1 MNIEDLK
8 KFLNM
13 SKIKWS
19 VHCFERMQ
27 ERNIS
32 RVDVKNCILNGEII
46 EDYPNDFPYPSCLI
60 FGYTIKEKVIHV
72 VAGSDG
78 ELIMCI
84 YCKCKTMKKST
95 TTHVV
100 NYNNCIIVIKNVPCE
115 ECEQCGEK
123 YYTDEVA
130 EQLERLVN
138 SAKCLM
144 QEISVIDFNKAA

>member
-1 MNIEDLK
+1 
-8 KFLNM
+8 M

-32 RVDVKNCILNGEII
+32 RGDVKNCILNGEII

-78 ELIMCI
+78 EYI
-84 YCKCKTMKKST
+84 YIITAYFPNKEKFEDDLKTRKE
-95 TTHVV
+95 
-100 NYNNCIIVIKNVPCE
+100 N
-115 ECEQCGEK
+115 
-123 YYTDEVA
+123 
-130 EQLERLVN
+130 
-138 SAKCLM
+138 
-144 QEISVIDFNKAA
+144 